1 MFGRTRRAVQAA
13 LAATTLPDELKA
25 FIALLVAR
33 TRLRRAEQLDIAAEL
48 TSHFSEGLAAG
59 RTADALIAAYGDAR
73 QSARE
78 LRASAIAK
86 RGALDRAAGVL
97 VKWSGIGAA
106 AVFAVYLGSAA
117 ALYFREPVISFDARA
132 AVNARLPKAGPE
144 GRALELYAAA
154 LGERGGLAF
163 GDRLNPGIDA
173 AMEALEHIDS
183 DEAAA
188 ASVREF
194 VDEWWR
200 VLEVLREVRSRPV
213 FGLAVVTS
221 STDDATAVG
230 LFGKDALVDGAYAE
244 SGILVGSLSNTLLPQ
259 ASMLRSCA
267 RLLVVDAALAA
278 HEGRAED
285 AIASFEAAMA
295 AGVHAGEF
303 GLLICRLV
311 ESGIKSLVIESVGAA
326 VARHPRAFDD
336 AQLARLERLVRG
348 QRVDFV
354 VGFEG
359 EWNMMR
365 DLVQRCYSDDGDGDG
380 LLLPRAH
387 GQLMRELSSWS
398 SIGADRG
405 GRGGAIAAVEFMG
418 GPVVATIA
426 PSRREIEDRARAYY
440 TKAIAVA
447 TAESEE
453 ESALLRSEFVEMAA
467 ALGHDPRNIFVFM
480 APGLDR
486 ALDLPRKLEELA
498 ERTADAI
505 AAERAKRAANG
516 R

>member
-1 MFGRTRRAVQAA
+1 MFGRTRRAIRAR
-13 LAATTLPDELKA
+13 LAESGLPEDLQR
-25 FIALLVAR
+25 FIAALVAR

-59 RTADALIAAYGDAR
+59 RSADALIAAYGDAR

-86 RGALDRAAGVL
+86 RSALDRAAGVL

-106 AVFAVYLGSAA
+106 AVFAAYLGSAA

-154 LGERGGLAF
+154 LGERGALTL

-173 AMEALEHIDS
+173 TMEALEQIAS

-194 VDEWWR
+194 VDEWWS

-221 STDDATAVG
+221 STDDATALG
-230 LFGKDALVDGAYAE
+230 LFGEGSLGGGAYAE
-244 SGILVGSLSNTLLPQ
+244 SGVLAGSLIGTLLPQ

-267 RLLVVDAALAA
+267 RLLAVDASLAA

-295 AGVHAGEF
+295 AGVHAGEPGF
-303 GLLICRLV
+303 LICRLV
-311 ESGIKSLVIESVGAA
+311 EAGIKSLVIESIGGA
-326 VARHPRAFDD
+326 VVRHPRAFDD
-336 AQLARLERLVRG
+336 AQLARLERLVRD
-348 QRVDFV
+348 QRIELA
-354 VGFEG
+354 GAFEG

-365 DLVQRCYSDDGDGDG
+365 DLVQRCYSDDGSGDG

-398 SIGADRG
+398 SVGGDLG
-405 GRGGAIAAVEFMG
+405 GRGSAIAAIEFMG
-418 GPVVATIA
+418 GPVAATMA
-426 PSRREIEDRARAYY
+426 PSRREIEDRAQAYY

-453 ESALLRSEFVEMAA
+453 ERVLLRREFAEFPAQ
-467 ALGHDPRNIFVFM
+467 LGRDPLNIFEVL

-486 ALDLPRKLEELA
+486 TFDQPRKLEELA

-505 AAERAKRAANG
+505 AAERARRAANG
-516 R
+516 G